1 MQAIIKSDNE
11 IIINGADSSERIL
24 LNAIVKKSTEENINI
39 KMESIKDI
47 NGDVAGTSIVPAINQ
62 TNYYNYLSELQV
74 FSDAKTATT
83 FVHIGVFYIPND

>member
-47 NGDVAGTSIVPAINQ
+47 NGDVAGTSITLEEKEVAFE
-62 TNYYNYLSELQV
+62 SEV
-74 FSDAKTATT
+74 SE
-83 FVHIGVFYIPND
+83 

>member
-24 LNAIVKKSTEENINI
+24 LNAIVKKSTEENVNI

-47 NGDVAGTSIVPAINQ
+47 NGDVAGTSITLEEKEVA
-62 TNYYNYLSELQV
+62 SESEV
-74 FSDAKTATT
+74 SE
-83 FVHIGVFYIPND
+83 

>member
-24 LNAIVKKSTEENINI
+24 LNAIVKKSTEENVSI

-47 NGDVAGTSIVPAINQ
+47 NGDVAGTSITLEEKEVV
-62 TNYYNYLSELQV
+62 SEPTV
-74 FSDAKTATT
+74 SE
-83 FVHIGVFYIPND
+83 

>member
-47 NGDVAGTSIVPAINQ
+47 NGDVAGTSITLEEKEVV
-62 TNYYNYLSELQV
+62 SEPV
-74 FSDAKTATT
+74 VSE
-83 FVHIGVFYIPND
+83 

>member
-24 LNAIVKKSTEENINI
+24 LNAIVKKSTEENVNI

-47 NGDVAGTSIVPAINQ
+47 NGDAAGTSITLEEKEVV
-62 TNYYNYLSELQV
+62 SESEV
-74 FSDAKTATT
+74 SE
-83 FVHIGVFYIPND
+83 

>member
-47 NGDVAGTSIVPAINQ
+47 NGDVAGTSITLEEKEVA
-62 TNYYNYLSELQV
+62 SEPV
-74 FSDAKTATT
+74 VSE
-83 FVHIGVFYIPND
+83 

>member
-47 NGDVAGTSIVPAINQ
+47 NGDVAGTSITLEEKEVA
-62 TNYYNYLSELQV
+62 SESEV
-74 FSDAKTATT
+74 SE
-83 FVHIGVFYIPND
+83 